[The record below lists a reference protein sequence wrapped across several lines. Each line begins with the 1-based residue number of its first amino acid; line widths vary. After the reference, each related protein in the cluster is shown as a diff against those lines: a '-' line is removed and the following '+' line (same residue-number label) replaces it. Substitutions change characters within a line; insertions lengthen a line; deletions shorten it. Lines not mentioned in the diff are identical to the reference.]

1 MSSSA
6 TQRASLIA
14 SRPHWPVLG
23 AFAAFLLSAILL
35 LLVVWGLEQLRR
47 QEREIEVRQLASAV
61 AQDLGERLERAL
73 SASHAL
79 TAMLRQ
85 GGGVIDDFEP
95 LAKELI
101 GLFGGI
107 SALQLAPGGTIS
119 HVVPLAGNERVI
131 GFSPLN
137 DPVQG
142 PEVQRV
148 ISSRKLGLTG
158 PFELRQ
164 GGVGIVGRNPVFLTG
179 RDGKEYFWG
188 LVQVLIRI
196 PELLVATRLNNLEEA
211 GCRYELWRLP
221 PGGATRH
228 VFSRS
233 SDEPLVGPVDI
244 RIPVANGEWVLSV
257 APDRGWYSPGRL
269 VLDGF
274 VVLLLASIAAL
285 VTYFVLRQ
293 PQLLRQE
300 VATRVRELQA
310 SEQKFHELVDS
321 VGVILLKWDRQ
332 GNIVFINR
340 FGEAFFGFAPGELDG
355 RPLLGSI
362 MPEMESDGRDLRQ
375 LVAQFLLEPEM
386 HASSFNENICKNGQR
401 LWVVWRNQAIRDAA
415 GVVIGMF
422 SVGLDPALWQS
433 RHSTCRLR
441 HDDPAAS

>member
-1 MSSSA
+1 MSPRL

-14 SRPHWPVLG
+14 SRPYWPLLG
-23 AFAAFLLSAILL
+23 AFASFLLCAV
-35 LLVVWGLEQLRR
+35 LLVLVAAGLEQVRR
-47 QEREIEVRQLASAV
+47 QERETQVRQLASAV

-79 TAMLRQ
+79 AAMLRQ
-85 GGGVIDDFEP
+85 GGGVIDDFDP
-95 LAKELI
+95 LGRELI

-142 PEVQRV
+142 PEVQQV
-148 ISSRKLGLTG
+148 ISSHKLGLTG

-164 GGVGIVGRNPVFLTG
+164 GGVGIVGRNPVFLADQDG
-179 RDGKEYFWG
+179 REHFWG
-188 LVQVLIRI
+188 LVQVLIRV
-196 PELLVATRLNNLEEA
+196 PDLLVATRLNDIEEA
-211 GCRYELWRLP
+211 GCRYELWRFP
-221 PGGATRH
+221 PGSMSRH

-233 SDEPLVGPVDI
+233 SEQPLVEPVDI
-244 RIPVANGEWVLSV
+244 RISVANGEWVLSV
-257 APDRGWYSPGRL
+257 APDGGWYSPARL
-269 VLDGF
+269 VLDGLL
-274 VVLLLASIAAL
+274 VLLLASIAAL

-293 PQLLRQE
+293 PQLLRHE

-310 SEQKFHELVDS
+310 SEHKFHELVDS

-340 FGEAFFGFAPGELDG
+340 FGEEFFGFAPGELDG

-375 LVAQFLLEPEM
+375 LVTQCLLEPET
-386 HASSFNENICKNGQR
+386 HASSFNENICKNGKR
-401 LWVVWRNQAIRDAA
+401 VWVVWRNQAIRDAA
-415 GVVIGMF
+415 GAVTGMF

-433 RHSTCRLR
+433 RHSSSRLR
-441 HDDPAAS
+441 HDDPATS